1 MRIRL
6 LGPTLGLLVLALAG
20 GCGGM
25 GSGEDMSA
33 AAPDDGAS
41 GTTVVAEGRF
51 EGRRRYD
58 TGGSYTIERAGGD
71 LSLIL
76 EDDFGTEQGPD
87 LWVVLSPVDTS
98 RVSAQ
103 NVETR
108 GAVVVD
114 SLRAVAGRQT
124 YALRNGT
131 PVDSLASVAIHCR
144 EFDALFGVAPLE

>member
-1 MRIRL
+1 MRMQL
-6 LGPTLGLLVLALAG
+6 LGPVLGLLVLGLVG

-25 GSGEDMSA
+25 GGEDVSMGM
-33 AAPDDGAS
+33 PDDGAA
-41 GTTVVAEGRF
+41 GATVVAEGRF

-58 TGGSYTIERAGGD
+58 TSGGFTIERAGGD
-71 LSLIL
+71 LSFIL
-76 EDDFGTEQGPD
+76 KDDFETEQGPD

-103 NVETR
+103 NVETE

-114 SLRAVAGRQT
+114 SLRSVAGRQT

-131 PVDSLASVAIHCR
+131 PVDSLMSVALHCR